1 MDFGKIVFR
10 GKPQDGINELD
21 GKVFE
26 KHIKKIELEKYKKEF
41 NVISNRLIGGNPIIH
56 VLAEKADKTFKKIE
70 PTLEDVFF
78 SKLSK
83 NKI

>member
-1 MDFGKIVFR
+1 MGLV
-10 GKPQDGINELD
+10 NSM
-21 GKVFE
+21 E
-26 KHIKKIELEKYKKEF
+26 KFLKSTLKKIELEKYKKEF
-41 NVISNRLIGGNPIIH
+41 NVISNRLIGGNPVIH